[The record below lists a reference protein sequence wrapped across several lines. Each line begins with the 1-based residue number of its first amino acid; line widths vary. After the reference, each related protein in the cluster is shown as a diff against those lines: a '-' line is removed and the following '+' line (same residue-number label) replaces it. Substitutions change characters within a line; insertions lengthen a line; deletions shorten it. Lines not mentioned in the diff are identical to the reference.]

1 MYFPN
6 STPSLLAALIY
17 HRRYEQSNGIKRIL
31 RFLIDCISILKCKS
45 NVEIKL
51 DWKFKNEIM
60 LLSRQRLLI
69 PIYNLDGIN
78 ADGKRVIWRQIGS
91 VLANSK

>member
-1 MYFPN
+1 MI
-6 STPSLLAALIY
+6 A
-17 HRRYEQSNGIKRIL
+17 HRRYEQSNGIIPIL
-31 RFLIDCISILKCKS
+31 CILIDYISILQCK
-45 NVEIKL
+45 NNLEIKL

-60 LLSRQRLLI
+60 LLSCQRLFI